1 VGEGA
6 KRRAK
11 DPWTATVRMVCK
23 DPKTGDLYVF
33 SSSSHGG
40 RNKGLS
46 ARTIRNAHRL
56 LSQTLKRAVEDGKLA
71 P

>member
-1 VGEGA
+1 
-6 KRRAK
+6 
-11 DPWTATVRMVCK
+11 MVCK